1 MVDVKEDNTRLSSQN
16 ARLQERVRKLEA
28 LEEENRRLHRLLDLK
43 QSLKTEVVSA
53 QVIGKNTNEFFRV
66 ARVTLDRDARDVGA
80 NLPVLSQDG
89 VVGTTLK
96 TAGDTVDVRLVV
108 DAGSSVDVVVQ
119 RTGARGFV
127 RGTGDESKY
136 SCSVQY
142 VERTDEVE
150 VGDLLVTSG
159 VGRRFPK
166 GIPVAT
172 VTQVV
177 RRDFGIYQQVTATP
191 TVDFSRVEEVLILTS
206 VPGEDTKAT
215 RDAPGQ
221 APRGPRRSSR
231 GRMRNTAFLAI
242 GIALLVIQSN
252 LFRLIGHL
260 HIPGATPSLL
270 LPLVVFMGVHEYS
283 MARGAA
289 LSFTLGYLLDVF
301 AAAPTGLF
309 TFITVATFV
318 VSRAA
323 GVRLAAQTLLTK
335 LALAFVFSLVQGSSS
350 SSSRR
355 SSAAIRRGRGRSRSS
370 CPRTRWRRRSS
381 LR

>member
-1 MVDVKEDNTRLSSQN
+1 VIVLLALAVPFWVLRASMRDPRQISGLDKVIVRVATPLQLVAATLARGISNVWGDYIYLVDVKEDNTRLSSQN

-66 ARVTLDRDARDVGA
+66 ARVTLDRDAREVGA

-96 TAGDTVDVRLVV
+96 TAGDTVDVRLVA

-206 VPGEDTKAT
+206 VPGEDAKAN

-221 APRGPRRSSR
+221 VPSS
-231 GRMRNTAFLAI
+231 
-242 GIALLVIQSN
+242 
-252 LFRLIGHL
+252 
-260 HIPGATPSLL
+260 TP
-270 LPLVVFMGVHEYS
+270 
-283 MARGAA
+283 
-289 LSFTLGYLLDVF
+289 
-301 AAAPTGLF
+301 
-309 TFITVATFV
+309 
-318 VSRAA
+318 
-323 GVRLAAQTLLTK
+323 K
-335 LALAFVFSLVQGSSS
+335 K
-350 SSSRR
+350 
-355 SSAAIRRGRGRSRSS
+355 
-370 CPRTRWRRRSS
+370 
-381 LR
+381 

>member
-1 MVDVKEDNTRLSSQN
+1 VGCTDELGATEGEGVEPPPRAIDGRAHASQNRPGPVNWKRYRDSVIVLLALAVPFWVLRASMRDPRKISGPDAVIVRIATPLQLVSATLARGMSSLWGDYIYLVDVKEDNTRLSSQN

-221 APRGPRRSSR
+221 APSG
-231 GRMRNTAFLAI
+231 
-242 GIALLVIQSN
+242 
-252 LFRLIGHL
+252 
-260 HIPGATPSLL
+260 TP
-270 LPLVVFMGVHEYS
+270 
-283 MARGAA
+283 
-289 LSFTLGYLLDVF
+289 
-301 AAAPTGLF
+301 
-309 TFITVATFV
+309 
-318 VSRAA
+318 
-323 GVRLAAQTLLTK
+323 K
-335 LALAFVFSLVQGSSS
+335 K
-350 SSSRR
+350 
-355 SSAAIRRGRGRSRSS
+355 
-370 CPRTRWRRRSS
+370 
-381 LR
+381 

>member
-1 MVDVKEDNTRLSSQN
+1 MRARTADAPVNWKRYRDSVIVLLALAVPFWVLRASMRDPRQISGPDKVIVRIATPLQLVAATLARGISSVWGDYIYLVDVKEDNTRLSSQN
-16 ARLQERVRKLEA
+16 ARQQERVRKLEA

-66 ARVTLDRDARDVGA
+66 ARVTLDREARDIGP

-108 DAGSSVDVVVQ
+108 DAGSSVDVIVQ

-191 TVDFSRVEEVLILTS
+191 TVDFSRVEEVLILTT
-206 VPGEDTKAT
+206 VPGEDAKAN

-221 APRGPRRSSR
+221 APSG
-231 GRMRNTAFLAI
+231 
-242 GIALLVIQSN
+242 
-252 LFRLIGHL
+252 
-260 HIPGATPSLL
+260 TP
-270 LPLVVFMGVHEYS
+270 
-283 MARGAA
+283 
-289 LSFTLGYLLDVF
+289 
-301 AAAPTGLF
+301 
-309 TFITVATFV
+309 
-318 VSRAA
+318 
-323 GVRLAAQTLLTK
+323 K
-335 LALAFVFSLVQGSSS
+335 K
-350 SSSRR
+350 
-355 SSAAIRRGRGRSRSS
+355 
-370 CPRTRWRRRSS
+370 
-381 LR
+381 

>member
-1 MVDVKEDNTRLSSQN
+1 MNWKRYRDSVIVLLALAVPFWVLRASMRDPRQISGLDKVIVRVATPLQLVAATLARGISNVWGDYIYLVDVKEDNTRLSSQN

-66 ARVTLDRDARDVGA
+66 ARVTLDRDAREVGA

-96 TAGDTVDVRLVV
+96 TAGDTVDVRLVA

-206 VPGEDTKAT
+206 VPGEDAKAN

-221 APRGPRRSSR
+221 VPSG
-231 GRMRNTAFLAI
+231 
-242 GIALLVIQSN
+242 
-252 LFRLIGHL
+252 
-260 HIPGATPSLL
+260 TP
-270 LPLVVFMGVHEYS
+270 
-283 MARGAA
+283 
-289 LSFTLGYLLDVF
+289 
-301 AAAPTGLF
+301 
-309 TFITVATFV
+309 
-318 VSRAA
+318 
-323 GVRLAAQTLLTK
+323 K
-335 LALAFVFSLVQGSSS
+335 K
-350 SSSRR
+350 
-355 SSAAIRRGRGRSRSS
+355 
-370 CPRTRWRRRSS
+370 
-381 LR
+381 

>member
-1 MVDVKEDNTRLSSQN
+1 MIVLLALAVPFWVLRASMRDPRQISGPDKVIVRVATPLQLVAATLARGISNVWGDYIYLVDVKEDNTRLSSQN

-66 ARVTLDRDARDVGA
+66 ARVTLDRDAREVGA

-96 TAGDTVDVRLVV
+96 TAGDTVDVRLVA

-206 VPGEDTKAT
+206 VPGEDAKAN

-221 APRGPRRSSR
+221 VPSS
-231 GRMRNTAFLAI
+231 
-242 GIALLVIQSN
+242 
-252 LFRLIGHL
+252 
-260 HIPGATPSLL
+260 TP
-270 LPLVVFMGVHEYS
+270 
-283 MARGAA
+283 
-289 LSFTLGYLLDVF
+289 
-301 AAAPTGLF
+301 
-309 TFITVATFV
+309 
-318 VSRAA
+318 
-323 GVRLAAQTLLTK
+323 K
-335 LALAFVFSLVQGSSS
+335 K
-350 SSSRR
+350 
-355 SSAAIRRGRGRSRSS
+355 
-370 CPRTRWRRRSS
+370 
-381 LR
+381 